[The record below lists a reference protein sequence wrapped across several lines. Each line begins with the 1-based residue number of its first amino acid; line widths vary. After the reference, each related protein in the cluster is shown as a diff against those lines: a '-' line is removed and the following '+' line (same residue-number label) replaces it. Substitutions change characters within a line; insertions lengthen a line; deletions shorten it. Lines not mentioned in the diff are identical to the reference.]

1 MAQHADE
8 PRPLASAQTPTASP
22 ANEGVESGGL
32 RASGRTRLWTGPPLK
47 SEGTSGR
54 LVEAG
59 LEPDLNLVLSDI
71 DAKLQLFETVQNRAQ
86 DLYDYLEDTK

>member
-1 MAQHADE
+1 MTADA
-8 PRPLASAQTPTASP
+8 PYSSSRYVRKL
-22 ANEGVESGGL
+22 GV
-32 RASGRTRLWTGPPLK
+32 
-47 SEGTSGR
+47 TSGR

>member
-1 MAQHADE
+1 MVGHCGDPEVTTEAPYSSSMWQRE
-8 PRPLASAQTPTASP
+8 I
-22 ANEGVESGGL
+22 GV
-32 RASGRTRLWTGPPLK
+32 
-47 SEGTSGR
+47 TSGR

-71 DAKLQLFETVQNRAQ
+71 DAKLQLFETVQNPAQ

>member
-1 MAQHADE
+1 MVLSSENLD
-8 PRPLASAQTPTASP
+8 RVIASSPCHGRTPEAPCS
-22 ANEGVESGGL
+22 SSKGL
-32 RASGRTRLWTGPPLK
+32 RRSGV
-47 SEGTSGR
+47 TSGR

-71 DAKLQLFETVQNRAQ
+71 DAKLQLFETAQNRAQ

>member
-1 MAQHADE
+1 
-8 PRPLASAQTPTASP
+8 
-22 ANEGVESGGL
+22 V
-32 RASGRTRLWTGPPLK
+32 
-47 SEGTSGR
+47 TSGR

-71 DAKLQLFETVQNRAQ
+71 DSKLQLFETVQNRAQ

>member
-1 MAQHADE
+1 
-8 PRPLASAQTPTASP
+8 
-22 ANEGVESGGL
+22 V
-32 RASGRTRLWTGPPLK
+32 
-47 SEGTSGR
+47 TSGR

>member
-1 MAQHADE
+1 MPRLGEGPATRSVRPGTNICGAQ
-8 PRPLASAQTPTASP
+8 PYSS
-22 ANEGVESGGL
+22 S
-32 RASGRTRLWTGPPLK
+32 TRLREIGV
-47 SEGTSGR
+47 TSGR

>member
-1 MAQHADE
+1 MAISSFHI
-8 PRPLASAQTPTASP
+8 RPYSTSKRLR
-22 ANEGVESGGL
+22 NVGV
-32 RASGRTRLWTGPPLK
+32 
-47 SEGTSGR
+47 TSGR

-71 DAKLQLFETVQNRAQ
+71 DAKLQLFETAQNRAQ